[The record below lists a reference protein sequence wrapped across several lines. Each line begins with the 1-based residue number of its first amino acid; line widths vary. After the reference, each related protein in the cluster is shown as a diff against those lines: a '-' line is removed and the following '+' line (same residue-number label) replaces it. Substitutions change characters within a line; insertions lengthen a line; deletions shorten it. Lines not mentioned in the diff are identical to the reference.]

1 MCDLSHLL
9 KFVCSHSFLLP
20 FNWVWA
26 TQQQTHLVFSDI
38 VKTYISRNSYRKYRG
53 KNCCTIKLVYRD
65 YSNPSSSE
73 AIGNQEMVVI
83 VMMVKIKLEVTTK
96 ITTTHHSLT

>member
-1 MCDLSHLL
+1 M
-9 KFVCSHSFLLP
+9 K
-20 FNWVWA
+20 
-26 TQQQTHLVFSDI
+26 
-38 VKTYISRNSYRKYRG
+38 G
-53 KNCCTIKLVYRD
+53 TIKLVYRD
-65 YSNPSSSE
+65 YNDPSSSE